1 MEFKSWILTLIF
13 WTWLLPG
20 QAFAQMATFYR
31 GLNLNGPAVVI
42 DGNHWEGQ
50 DAPWYRS
57 DDRAF
62 ENQLVPLVPPTDS
75 DRAKMIRSSRWGG
88 NRIELSGLPAG
99 EVTLFLYVWEDN
111 DSETFSILANDR
123 IVELDYPSGKAGNWK
138 RLGPWYVTPVNGQVS
153 LTSRGGAANFSGIEI
168 WQGRHDGAEVE
179 IPGESLAF
187 FEKRIRPLLVEKCY
201 ACHSQEAD
209 DLQGEFLADSRSSI
223 RRGGSLG
230 PGIVPFDLQQSV
242 VLQRVKAT
250 ELGEQMP
257 PDEPLTADEVRD
269 LEQWIKMGAPDP
281 RMTPTSH
288 AGKKIDVKAALD
300 FWSFRP
306 IVPHRQPSVKNVA
319 WPSNE
324 IDYWILSKMES
335 AGLEPALDADKRAW
349 LRRVSFD
356 LIGLPPTPAEIEA
369 FVADSS
375 PGAWDKV
382 VDRLLDSPH
391 YGERW
396 ARHWLDVVRY
406 ADTAGDNS
414 DFPIPQ
420 GYRYRNWVIEA
431 FNRDLP
437 YDEFVRDQLAGD
449 LRGGA
454 NEAERQS
461 RIIATGYIAIARRFG
476 SRVSDYPQHLT
487 IEDTLDNLGRTFM
500 GLSLGCARCHDHKFD
515 PITARD
521 YYGLYGI
528 FDATRYPWPG
538 IELEQRQRDFVPLV
552 SPTDLPELQ
561 KQQDEHDAKIKQAR
575 EVVAGLEKDLKKI
588 DEDRRGPRQTELDE
602 AKAMLEKL
610 EAMPR
615 RFETAYAVGELPGR
629 RGVCVQIKGDPTK
642 PGDFVPRRFLTV
654 FGAPEVDN
662 QSGESGRRDLAE
674 WLLADWNPLTT
685 RVIVNRLWQHHFGK
699 GLVPSPNDFG
709 RQGKPPTHPELLD
722 YLAWQFRQDG
732 WSIKR
737 MHRRMVLSRT
747 YRQSTQ
753 RSEQAVAVDPNND
766 WLSGFPTRR
775 LDAESI
781 RDTLLFVAG
790 NLDTSPGQSHPF
802 PDQSTWKFTQHHP
815 FKAQYDHNHRSIYLM
830 TQRIQR
836 HTFLATFDGADP
848 STSIGNRLNS
858 TTPIQALYFLNDPF
872 VHQQTADLAER
883 IRTIA
888 TDRTSR
894 VKAAYTLLFGRP
906 PDAQEVQLA
915 NDYLDSWR
923 VRTDEPTDFSD
934 RETWERDAWSSY
946 VRTLIRLNEFV
957 YLD

>member
-1 MEFKSWILTLIF
+1 MELKSLTVALVFLTLAI
-13 WTWLLPG
+13 PAESYG
-20 QAFAQMATFYR
+20 QVATFYR

-42 DGNHWEGQ
+42 DGNPWQGE
-50 DAPWYRS
+50 DATWYRS
-57 DDRAF
+57 NDRAF
-62 ENQLVPLVPPTDS
+62 ENQLVPLVPPTDTE
-75 DRAKMIRSSRWGG
+75 RANMIRSSRWGG
-88 NRIELSGLPAG
+88 NRIELTEMPAG

-111 DSETFSILANDR
+111 DSETFSVMVNDR
-123 IVELDYPSGKAGNWK
+123 IVELDYQSGKAGNWK
-138 RLGPWYVTPVNGQVS
+138 RLGPWYVTPTNGQIT

-168 WQGRHDGAEVE
+168 WQGRHDGAEAE
-179 IPGESLAF
+179 IPAEALAF
-187 FEKRIRPLLVEKCY
+187 FEKRVRPLLVDKCY

-230 PGIVPFDLQQSV
+230 PGVVPFDLHQSV
-242 VLQRVKAT
+242 VLQRVKAADT
-250 ELGEQMP
+250 GEQMP
-257 PDEPLTADEVRD
+257 PDEPLTAEEIRD
-269 LEQWIKMGAPDP
+269 LEQWISMGAPDP
-281 RMTPTSH
+281 RTTPTTH
-288 AGKKIDVKAALD
+288 AGKKIDVAAALD

-306 IVPHRQPSVKNVA
+306 IVTHGQPSVKDVA

-324 IDYWILSKMES
+324 IDYWILAKMES
-335 AGLEPALDADKRAW
+335 EGLEPAADADKRAW

-375 PGAWDKV
+375 PTAWDKV
-382 VDRLLDSPH
+382 VDRLLSSPH

-420 GYRYRNWVIEA
+420 SYRYRNWVIDA

-454 NEAERQS
+454 TEEERQS

-487 IEDTLDNLGRTFM
+487 IEDTLDSVGRTFM
-500 GLSLGCARCHDHKFD
+500 GLSLACARCHDHKFD
-515 PITARD
+515 PITTRD

-552 SPTDLPELQ
+552 SQTDLPELQ
-561 KQQDEHDAKIKQAR
+561 KQQDELDEKIKQAR
-575 EVVAGLEKDLKKI
+575 DRAEKLEKEVKELS
-588 DEDRRGPRQTELDE
+588 EDRRGPKQKELDE
-602 AKAMLEKL
+602 ATTLLETL
-610 EAMPR
+610 GRIPN
-615 RFETAYAVGELPGR
+615 RFETAYAVGELPDR
-629 RGVCVQIKGDPTK
+629 RGVNVQIKGDPTK
-642 PGDFVPRRFLTV
+642 AGDFVPRRFLTV
-654 FGAPEVDN
+654 FGATEVDN

-674 WLLADWNPLTT
+674 WLLADSNPLTA
-685 RVIVNRLWQHHFGK
+685 RVIVNRLWQHHFGT
-699 GLVPSPNDFG
+699 GLVPSANDFG
-709 RQGKPPTHPELLD
+709 RQGKPPTHPDLLD
-722 YLAWQFRQDG
+722 YLAHQFRQDG

-737 MHRRMVLSRT
+737 MHRRIVLSRT

-753 RSEQAVAVDPNND
+753 RSEQAVAVDPNNES
-766 WLSGFPTRR
+766 LSGFPVRR
-775 LDAESI
+775 LDAEAI
-781 RDTLLFVAG
+781 RDTLLFVSG
-790 NLDTSPGQSHPF
+790 NLDTTQGQAHPF
-802 PDQSTWKFTQHHP
+802 PDQATWKFTQHHP
-815 FKAQYDHNHRSIYLM
+815 FKAQYDHNQRSIYLM

-848 STSIGNRLNS
+848 STSIGNRLVS
-858 TTPIQALYFLNDPF
+858 TTPIQALYLLNDPF
-872 VHQQTADLAER
+872 VHQQTADLAQR
-883 IRTIA
+883 IRTSA
-888 TDRTSR
+888 ADRTSR
-894 VKAAYTLLFGRP
+894 INYAYTLLFGRS
-906 PDAQEVQLA
+906 PDEQELQLA
-915 NDYLDSWR
+915 NEYLDSWLAP
-923 VRTDEPTDFSD
+923 DEESGNGADLDSK
-934 RETWERDAWSSY
+934 ERDAWSSY
-946 VRTLIRLNEFV
+946 IRTLIRLNEFV